1 MLFRRISA
9 HLKRQDW
16 FAVGLDLMIVVVGI
30 YIGLQV
36 DAWNSTR
43 HDRVI
48 EREYLER
55 LLFDMEESLEAQRV
69 SKSLFDASIVATDYI
84 ARIQH
89 EGTFDGVDEDRL
101 IVGLNSVGWVIA
113 PATNMVTIRELQ
125 STGKIALI
133 QDVSVRMAIGQFERS
148 FANLEWSARQAV
160 EFMSAAAP
168 EFMAWSY
175 MEPNVDGQHDSVTEA
190 EDDSFGYTHRYDSE
204 RILKNPD
211 AANITSWVSGWGAYH
226 ASVMAQ
232 HHEDTI
238 EFRDLL
244 LERLEQ

>member
-16 FAVGLDLMIVVVGI
+16 FAVGLDLLIVVVGI

-43 HDRVI
+43 QDRVV

-55 LLFDMEESLEAQRV
+55 LLFDMEESLEAQRNA
-69 SKSLFDASIVATDYI
+69 KRQFDTSIVATDYI
-84 ARIQH
+84 AKIQH
-89 EGTFDGVDEDRL
+89 KGTFDNVDEERL
-101 IVGLNSVGWVIA
+101 ILGLNSVGWVI
-113 PATNMVTIRELQ
+113 PPVTSMGTIRELQ
-125 STGKIALI
+125 STGNIALI
-133 QDVSVRMAIGQFERS
+133 QDVSVRTAIGQFERS
-148 FANLEWSARQAV
+148 FAAV
-160 EFMSAAAP
+160 EFSAQQALQFMSAAAP

-175 MEPNVDGQHDSVTEA
+175 MEPNIEGEHDSVTEA
-190 EDDSFGYTHRYDSE
+190 EDDSFGYVHRYDSE

-211 AANITSWVSGWGAYH
+211 AANITSWVSGWGSYH

-232 HHEDTI
+232 HHEETI
-238 EFRDLL
+238 VFRDLL
-244 LERLEQ
+244 RERLEQ

>member
-16 FAVGLDLMIVVVGI
+16 FAVGLDLTIVVVGI

-43 HDRVI
+43 HDRVM

-55 LLFDMEESLEAQRV
+55 LLIDMEESLEAQRDA
-69 SKSLFDASIVATDYI
+69 KSLFDSSIDATDYI
-84 ARIQH
+84 ARIQR
-89 EGTFDGVDEDRL
+89 EGTFDDVDEDRL
-101 IVGLNSVGWVIA
+101 MIGLNSIGWVI
-113 PATNMVTIRELQ
+113 PPVTNMGTIRELQ
-125 STGKIALI
+125 STGNIALI
-133 QDVSVRMAIGQFERS
+133 QDVSVRIAIGQFERS
-148 FANLEWSARQAV
+148 FANLEWSALQVV
-160 EFMSAAAP
+160 EFMGAAAP

-175 MEPNVDGQHDSVTEA
+175 MEPRTDAPYDSVTDV
-190 EDDSFGYTHRYDSE
+190 EDASFGYVHRYDSE

-211 AANITSWVSGWGAYH
+211 AENITSWVSGWGKYH

-238 EFRDLL
+238 VFRDLL

>member
-16 FAVGLDLMIVVVGI
+16 FAVSLDLLIVVVGI

-43 HDRVI
+43 HDRVV

-55 LLFDMEESLEAQRV
+55 LLADMEDSLEAQGIAKRA
-69 SKSLFDASIVATDYI
+69 FDLSIVATDYI
-84 ARIQH
+84 ARIQR

-133 QDVSVRMAIGQFERS
+133 QDVSVRTAIGQFERS
-148 FANLEWSARQAV
+148 FANLEFSTLQTV
-160 EFMSAAAP
+160 EFMTAGSP
-168 EFMAWSY
+168 EFMAWSFLN
-175 MEPNVDGQHDSVTEA
+175 PKIPGQHDSVTEA
-190 EDDSFGYTHRYDSE
+190 EDDSFGYVHRYDSE

-211 AANITSWVSGWGAYH
+211 ADNITSWVSGWGKYH

-238 EFRDLL
+238 VFRDLL

>member
-16 FAVGLDLMIVVVGI
+16 FAVGLDLTIVVVGI

-43 HDRVI
+43 QDRVV

-55 LLFDMEESLEAQRV
+55 LLFDLEESLEAQRN
-69 SKSLFDASIVATDYI
+69 SKSLFDASITATDYI
-84 ARIQH
+84 AQIQH
-89 EGTFDGVDEDRL
+89 KGTFDKVDEGQLL
-101 IVGLNSVGWVIA
+101 IGLNSIGWVS
-113 PATNMVTIRELQ
+113 PPVTNMGTILELQ
-125 STGKIALI
+125 STGNIALI
-133 QDVSVRMAIGQFERS
+133 QDVSVRTAIGQFERS
-148 FANLEWSARQAV
+148 FANLEWSALQAV
-160 EFMSAAAP
+160 ELMSAAAP

-175 MEPNVDGQHDSVTEA
+175 MEPNVEGQHDSVTEA
-190 EDDSFGYTHRYDSE
+190 EDDSYGYTHRYDSE
-204 RILKNPD
+204 RILKNPY

-238 EFRDLL
+238 VFRDLL

>member
-16 FAVGLDLMIVVVGI
+16 FAVGLDLLIVVVGI

-43 HDRVI
+43 HDRVV

-84 ARIQH
+84 ARIQR
-89 EGTFDGVDEDRL
+89 ERTFDGVDEDRL
-101 IVGLNSVGWVIA
+101 IVGLNSVGWVI
-113 PATNMVTIRELQ
+113 PPVTVMGTIQELQ
-125 STGKIALI
+125 STGNIALI
-133 QDVSVRMAIGQFERS
+133 QDVSVRTAIGQFERS
-148 FANLEWSARQAV
+148 FANLEWSALQAV
-160 EFMSAAAP
+160 DFMSAAAP
-168 EFMAWSY
+168 EFMTWSY
-175 MEPNVDGQHDSVTEA
+175 MEPNVEGQHDSVTEA
-190 EDDSFGYTHRYDSE
+190 EDDSFGYTQRYDSE
-204 RILKNPD
+204 RILKHPY
-211 AANITSWVSGWGAYH
+211 AANITSWVSGWGKYH
-226 ASVMAQ
+226 GSVMAQ

>member
-36 DAWNSTR
+36 DAWNSAR

-55 LLFDMEESLEAQRV
+55 LLFDMEESLEAQLD
-69 SKSLFDASIVATDYI
+69 SKSLFDASISATDYI
-84 ARIQH
+84 ASIQRA
-89 EGTFDGVDEDRL
+89 GTFENVDEDRL
-101 IVGLNSVGWVIA
+101 IIGLNSIGWVI
-113 PATNMVTIRELQ
+113 PPVTNMGTIQELQ
-125 STGKIALI
+125 STGNISLI
-133 QDVSVRMAIGQFERS
+133 QDVSVRMAIGEFERS
-148 FANLEWSARQAV
+148 FANLEWSALQVV
-160 EFMSAAAP
+160 EFMGAAAP
-168 EFMAWSY
+168 EFMTWSY
-175 MEPNVDGQHDSVTEA
+175 MEPRTDDPYDSVTGV
-190 EDDSFGYTHRYDSE
+190 EDESFGYIHRYDSE

-211 AANITSWVSGWGAYH
+211 AENITSWVSGWGKYH

-238 EFRDLL
+238 VFRDLL

>member
-16 FAVGLDLMIVVVGI
+16 FAVGLDLLIVVVGI
-30 YIGLQV
+30 YIGLKV
-36 DAWNSTR
+36 DAWNSIR
-43 HDRVI
+43 QDRIV

-55 LLFDMEESLEAQRV
+55 LLVDMEESLEAQRD
-69 SKSLFDASIVATDYI
+69 SKSQFDASIVATNYI
-84 ARIQH
+84 GQIQRA
-89 EGTFDGVDEDRL
+89 GTFENVDEDRL
-101 IVGLNSVGWVIA
+101 ILGLNSVGWVI
-113 PATNMVTIRELQ
+113 PPVSNMVTIRELQ
-125 STGKIALI
+125 STGNIALI
-133 QDVSVRMAIGQFERS
+133 QDVSIRMAIGQFERS
-148 FANLEWSARQAV
+148 FATLEFSALQAL

-175 MEPNVDGQHDSVTEA
+175 MEPKIKGEHDSVTEA
-190 EDDSFGYTHRYDSE
+190 EDDSFGYVHRYDTE

-211 AANITSWVSGWGAYH
+211 AAKITSWVSGWGAYH

-238 EFRDLL
+238 VFRDLL
-244 LERLEQ
+244 RERLEQ

>member
-16 FAVGLDLMIVVVGI
+16 FAVGLDLLIVVVGI

-36 DAWNSTR
+36 DAWNSAR

-48 EREYLER
+48 EREYVER
-55 LLFDMEESLEAQRV
+55 LLADMEDSLEAQRDA
-69 SKSLFDASIVATDYI
+69 KSQFDISLTATDYI
-84 ARIQH
+84 ARIQR

-101 IVGLNSVGWVIA
+101 IIGLNSVGWVI
-113 PATNMVTIRELQ
+113 PTVTSMGTIRELQ
-125 STGKIALI
+125 STGNIALI

-148 FANLEWSARQAV
+148 FAALEFSALQTMG
-160 EFMSAAAP
+160 FMNAAAP

-175 MEPNVDGQHDSVTEA
+175 MEPRLEGQHDSVTEA
-190 EDDSFGYTHRYDSE
+190 EDDSYGFVHRNDSE
-204 RILKNPD
+204 RILKNPY
-211 AANITSWVSGWGAYH
+211 AANITSWVSGWGKYH

-232 HHEDTI
+232 HHLATI

>member
-1 MLFRRISA
+1 MLYRRISA

-16 FAVGLDLMIVVVGI
+16 FAVGLDLLIVVVGI

-36 DAWNSTR
+36 DAWNSAR
-43 HDRVI
+43 HDRVV

-69 SKSLFDASIVATDYI
+69 SKSLFDTSIAATDYI
-84 ARIQH
+84 ARIQR
-89 EGTFDGVDEDRL
+89 EGTFDNVDEDRL
-101 IVGLNSVGWVIA
+101 IVGLNSIGWVIP
-113 PATNMVTIRELQ
+113 PATNMDTIQELQ
-125 STGKIALI
+125 STGNIALI
-133 QDVSVRMAIGQFERS
+133 QDVAVRIAIGQFERS
-148 FANLEWSARQAV
+148 FAALEFSALQTIGL
-160 EFMSAAAP
+160 MNAAAP

-175 MEPNVDGQHDSVTEA
+175 MEPNIEGQHDSVTEA
-190 EDDSFGYTHRYDSE
+190 EDDSYGYIHRYDSE

-211 AANITSWVSGWGAYH
+211 AENITSWVSGWGKYH

>member
-16 FAVGLDLMIVVVGI
+16 FAVGLDLLIVVVGI

-43 HDRVI
+43 HDRVV

-55 LLFDMEESLEAQRV
+55 LLFDMEESLEAQRD
-69 SKSLFDASIVATDYI
+69 SKSLFDTSIAATDYI
-84 ARIQH
+84 ARIQRA
-89 EGTFDGVDEDRL
+89 GTFDDVDEDRL
-101 IVGLNSVGWVIA
+101 IIGLNSVGWVIA
-113 PATNMVTIRELQ
+113 PVTNMVTIRELQ
-125 STGKIALI
+125 STGNIALI
-133 QDVSVRMAIGQFERS
+133 QDVSVRMAIGKFERS
-148 FANLEWSARQAV
+148 FATLQFSALQAL

-175 MEPNVDGQHDSVTEA
+175 MEPKIEGQHDSVTEA
-190 EDDSFGYTHRYDSE
+190 EDDSYGYVHRYDSE
-204 RILKNPD
+204 RILKNPY
-211 AANITSWVSGWGAYH
+211 AANITSWVSGWGSYH

-244 LERLEQ
+244 RERLEQ

>member
-16 FAVGLDLMIVVVGI
+16 FAVGLDLLIVVVGI

-36 DAWNSTR
+36 NAWNASR
-43 HDRVI
+43 QDRVV

-55 LLFDMEESLEAQRV
+55 LLFDMEESLEAQLV
-69 SKSLFDASIVATDYI
+69 SKGQFDASIVATDYI
-84 ARIQH
+84 AKIQH
-89 EGTFDGVDEDRL
+89 KGTFDNVDESRL
-101 IVGLNSVGWVIA
+101 IFGLNSVGWVI
-113 PATNMVTIRELQ
+113 PPVTNMGTIRELQ
-125 STGKIALI
+125 STGNIALI
-133 QDVSVRMAIGQFERS
+133 QDVSVRTAIGQFERS
-148 FANLEWSARQAV
+148 FAKV
-160 EFMSAAAP
+160 EFSALQTVELMSAAAP

-175 MEPNVDGQHDSVTEA
+175 LQPKIEGEHDSVTEA
-190 EDDSFGYTHRYDSE
+190 EDDSYGYVHRYDSE

-226 ASVMAQ
+226 ASVMAE

-244 LERLEQ
+244 RERLEQ

>member
-16 FAVGLDLMIVVVGI
+16 FAVGLDLLIVVVGI

-43 HDRVI
+43 QDRVV

-55 LLFDMEESLEAQRV
+55 LLFDMEESLEAQRF
-69 SKSLFDASIVATDYI
+69 SKSRFDASIVATDYI
-84 ARIQH
+84 ALIQH
-89 EGTFDGVDEDRL
+89 KGTFDNVDEEQL
-101 IVGLNSVGWVIA
+101 ISGLNSVGWVI
-113 PATNMVTIRELQ
+113 PPVTNMGTIRELQ
-125 STGKIALI
+125 STGNIALI
-133 QDVSVRMAIGQFERS
+133 QDVSVRTAIGHFERS
-148 FANLEWSARQAV
+148 FAQV
-160 EFMSAAAP
+160 EFSALQTLELMTAAAP
-168 EFMAWSY
+168 EFMTWSY
-175 MEPNVDGQHDSVTEA
+175 LQPKIEGQHDSVTEA
-190 EDDSFGYTHRYDSE
+190 EDDSYGYTHRYDSE

-232 HHEDTI
+232 HHQDTI
-238 EFRDLL
+238 VFRDLL
-244 LERLEQ
+244 RERLEQ

>member
-16 FAVGLDLMIVVVGI
+16 FAVVLDLLIVVVGI

-43 HDRVI
+43 QDRVV

-69 SKSLFDASIVATDYI
+69 SKNLFDASIVATDYI
-84 ARIQH
+84 AGIQRA
-89 EGTFDGVDEDRL
+89 GTFDNVDEDRL
-101 IVGLNSVGWVIA
+101 IFGLNSVGWVIA
-113 PATNMVTIRELQ
+113 PVTNMVTIRELQ
-125 STGKIALI
+125 TTGKIALI

-148 FANLEWSARQAV
+148 FANLEWSALQAV

-175 MEPNVDGQHDSVTEA
+175 MEPNVEGQHDSVTEA
-190 EDDSFGYTHRYDSE
+190 EDDSYGYTHRYDSE
-204 RILKNPD
+204 RILKNPY

>member
-16 FAVGLDLMIVVVGI
+16 FAVGLDLLIVVVGI

-36 DAWNSTR
+36 DAWNSIR
-43 HDRVI
+43 QDRVV

-55 LLFDMEESLEAQRV
+55 LLVDMEESLEAQRD
-69 SKSLFDASIVATDYI
+69 SKSQFDASIAATNYI
-84 ARIQH
+84 GQIQRA
-89 EGTFDGVDEDRL
+89 GTFENVDEDRL
-101 IVGLNSVGWVIA
+101 ILGLNSVGWVI
-113 PATNMVTIRELQ
+113 PPVSNMVTIRELQ
-125 STGKIALI
+125 STGNIALI
-133 QDVSVRMAIGQFERS
+133 QDVSIRMAIGQFERS
-148 FANLEWSARQAV
+148 FAILEFSALQAL

-175 MEPNVDGQHDSVTEA
+175 LEPKIKGEHDSVTEA
-190 EDDSFGYTHRYDSE
+190 EDDSYGYVQRYDME

-211 AANITSWVSGWGAYH
+211 AAKITSWVSGWGAYH

-238 EFRDLL
+238 VFRDLL
-244 LERLEQ
+244 RERLEQ

>member
-16 FAVGLDLMIVVVGI
+16 FAVGLDLLIVVVGI

-43 HDRVI
+43 QDRVV

-55 LLFDMEESLEAQRV
+55 LLFDMEESLEAQRN
-69 SKSLFDASIVATDYI
+69 SKSQFDASIIATDYI
-84 ARIQH
+84 AQIQH
-89 EGTFDGVDEDRL
+89 KGTFDNVDESRL
-101 IVGLNSVGWVIA
+101 IFGLNSVGWVI
-113 PATNMVTIRELQ
+113 PPVTNMGTIRELQ
-125 STGKIALI
+125 STGNIALI
-133 QDVSVRMAIGQFERS
+133 QDVSVRTAIGQFERS
-148 FANLEWSARQAV
+148 FANLEFSALQAV

-168 EFMAWSY
+168 EFMTWSY
-175 MEPNVDGQHDSVTEA
+175 MAPLIEGEHDSVTEA
-190 EDDSFGYTHRYDSE
+190 EDDSYGYVHRYDSE

-211 AANITSWVSGWGAYH
+211 AAKITSWVSGWGAYH
-226 ASVMAQ
+226 ASVMAE
-232 HHEDTI
+232 HHQDTI

-244 LERLEQ
+244 IERLKQ

>member
-16 FAVGLDLMIVVVGI
+16 FAVGLDLLIVVVGI

-36 DAWNSTR
+36 DAWNSAR

-55 LLFDMEESLEAQRV
+55 LLFDMEESLEAQRD

-84 ARIQH
+84 ALIQH
-89 EGTFDGVDEDRL
+89 KGTFDNVDEERL
-101 IVGLNSVGWVIA
+101 ITGLNSVGWVS
-113 PATNMVTIRELQ
+113 PTVTSMGTIRELQ
-125 STGKIALI
+125 STGNIALI

-148 FANLEWSARQAV
+148 FANLEWSALQTMG
-160 EFMSAAAP
+160 FMNAAAP
-168 EFMAWSY
+168 EFMTWSY
-175 MEPNVDGQHDSVTEA
+175 LQPKIEGQHDSVTEA
-190 EDDSFGYTHRYDSE
+190 EDYSYGYTHRYDSE
-204 RILKNPD
+204 RILNNRD
-211 AANITSWVSGWGAYH
+211 GVNITSWVSGWGAYH

-238 EFRDLL
+238 VFRDILR
-244 LERLEQ
+244 ERLEQ

>member
-16 FAVGLDLMIVVVGI
+16 FAVGLDLLIVVVGI

-36 DAWNSTR
+36 DAWNSIR
-43 HDRVI
+43 QDRVV

-55 LLFDMEESLEAQRV
+55 LLVDMEESLEAQRD
-69 SKSLFDASIVATDYI
+69 SKSQFDASIVATNYI
-84 ARIQH
+84 GQIQRA
-89 EGTFDGVDEDRL
+89 GTFENVDEDRL
-101 IVGLNSVGWVIA
+101 ILGLNSVGWVI
-113 PATNMVTIRELQ
+113 PPVSNMVTIRELQ
-125 STGKIALI
+125 STGNIALI
-133 QDVSVRMAIGQFERS
+133 QDVSIRMAIGQFERS
-148 FANLEWSARQAV
+148 FATLEFSALQAL

-175 MEPNVDGQHDSVTEA
+175 MEPKIKGEHDSVTEA
-190 EDDSFGYTHRYDSE
+190 EDDSFGYVHRYDTE

-211 AANITSWVSGWGAYH
+211 AAKITSWVSGWGAYH

-238 EFRDLL
+238 VFRDLL
-244 LERLEQ
+244 RERLEQ

>member
-16 FAVGLDLMIVVVGI
+16 FAVGLDLTIVVVGI

-43 HDRVI
+43 HDRVV

-84 ARIQH
+84 AGIQRA
-89 EGTFDGVDEDRL
+89 GTFDNVDEDRL
-101 IVGLNSVGWVIA
+101 IFGLNSVGWVI
-113 PATNMVTIRELQ
+113 PPVTNMGTIRELQ
-125 STGKIALI
+125 STGNISLI
-133 QDVSVRMAIGQFERS
+133 EDISVRMAIGQFERS
-148 FANLEWSARQAV
+148 FAALEFSALQTM
-160 EFMSAAAP
+160 EFMTAAAP

-175 MEPNVDGQHDSVTEA
+175 MEPRIEGQHDSVTEA
-190 EDDSFGYTHRYDSE
+190 EDDSYGYVHRYDSE
-204 RILKNPD
+204 RILKNSD
-211 AANITSWVSGWGAYH
+211 AAKITSWVSGWGAYH
-226 ASVMAQ
+226 ASVMAE
-232 HHEDTI
+232 HHQDTI
-238 EFRDLL
+238 VFRDLL

>member
-16 FAVGLDLMIVVVGI
+16 FAVGLDLLIVVVGI

-36 DAWNSTR
+36 DAWNSSR
-43 HDRVI
+43 YDRVI
-48 EREYLER
+48 EREYVER
-55 LLFDMEESLEAQRV
+55 LLADMEASLEAQRA
-69 SKSLFDASIVATDYI
+69 SKNLFETSIVATDYI
-84 ARIQH
+84 AQIQRA
-89 EGTFDGVDEDRL
+89 GTFDNVDEDRL
-101 IVGLNSVGWVIA
+101 ILGLNSIGWVS
-113 PATNMVTIRELQ
+113 PPVTNMGTIRELQ
-125 STGKIALI
+125 STGNIALI

-148 FANLEWSARQAV
+148 FANLEFSALQTV

-168 EFMAWSY
+168 EFMAWSFLD
-175 MEPNVDGQHDSVTEA
+175 PNVPGQHDSVTEA
-190 EDDSFGYTHRYDSE
+190 EDDSFGYVHRYDAE

-211 AANITSWVSGWGAYH
+211 AANITSWVSGWGKYH
-226 ASVMAQ
+226 AAVMAQ

-238 EFRDLL
+238 TFRDLL